1 MKTIA
6 EQVYP
11 DSKSPKFQSGVLVKR
26 EAYTLASEHWA
37 AFMEWTIKE
46 HYHFYDEE
54 KKSWWMGNL
63 LGPMTTTELFQYWFN
78 NVKDK
83 G

>member
-37 AFMEWTIKE
+37 EFTEWVASTNSRTFTSPSQGK
-46 HYHFYDEE
+46 
-54 KKSWWMGNL
+54 N
-63 LGPMTTTELFQYWFN
+63 
-78 NVKDK
+78 
-83 G
+83 